1 MSEAQYTPATMR
13 FKLFIVAGKG
23 KGREFV
29 FDQPHVTIGRM
40 PSCDLVLFDTNVS
53 RGHCQIAFEYGEF
66 VLRDIGSANGTFL
79 NESLTTEAYLYH
91 GDRIGVGPVTFEF
104 RMELEDGDLDAVPD
118 RSKLAWDG
126 GSASQRRRMIRAETQ
141 AIESDSVRELMGA
154 GRRPSQPV
162 RLGSETSGSRSNSA
176 SGSLSRRRRRRR
188 RLPRSK
194 IVAVISAALV
204 LGTAAIGSYLVITH
218 RPKVDRSGEVFA
230 VNESNAELRFGAG
243 KVDVYTPRSATF
255 AFDYEGGKA
264 TLEFA
269 TGGIDTD
276 DEVSVELNGKP
287 VGHAP
292 ASPARW
298 TAGHTIDLP
307 RELLYNGRNLIAF
320 KHHPL
325 AGSVPRWGIARV
337 LVRESPLPEVDVE
350 RAQQLFDLGKA
361 AFDTRT
367 VARPNLARA
376 IEYLEQASLF
386 LEGVDER
393 PPLYYDI
400 AKSLRKAERE
410 LQETFESHIFAA
422 EQAIRFGERS
432 RAIESLQE
440 LLQYIPNPEDAR
452 HEEAKSRLDALQG
465 VD

>member
-1 MSEAQYTPATMR
+1 MSEAHYTPASMG

-23 KGREFV
+23 KGREFE

-40 PSCDLVLFDTNVS
+40 PSCDLVLLDTNVS

-79 NESLTTEAYLYH
+79 NESLTTEAYLYD

-104 RMELEDGDLDAVPD
+104 KMELDEEEQGNRPSGS
-118 RSKLAWDG
+118 RLAWDG
-126 GSASQRRRMIRAETQ
+126 GNASQRRHLANAETQ
-141 AIESDSVRELMGA
+141 AFESDSVRELMSA
-154 GRRPSQPV
+154 GRRPNTPV
-162 RLGSETSGSRSNSA
+162 RLGSDRSGSRSSSA
-176 SGSLSRRRRRRR
+176 SGSMSRRRRRRR
-188 RLPRSK
+188 RFARSK
-194 IVAVISAALV
+194 VVAALSLALV
-204 LGTAAIGSYLVITH
+204 LGAATVGAYFVLNH
-218 RPKVDRSGEVFA
+218 RPKVDRSGEVFV

-243 KVDVYTPRSATF
+243 KVDVFTPRSATF

-276 DEVSVELNGKP
+276 DEVSVELNGKRI
-287 VGHAP
+287 GHAP

-320 KHHPL
+320 VHHPL
-325 AGSVPRWGIARV
+325 AGSVPRWGVARISV
-337 LVRESPLPEVDVE
+337 NESPLPEVDVD

-367 VARPNLARA
+367 VARPNLARS
-376 IEYLEQASLF
+376 IEYFEKASLF
-386 LEGVDER
+386 LEGIDER

-400 AKSLRKAERE
+400 GKSLRKAERE
-410 LQETFESHIFAA
+410 LQETFESYIFAA
-422 EQAIRFGERS
+422 EQAIRFGERQ
-432 RAIESLQE
+432 RAVESLQE
-440 LLQYIPNPEDAR
+440 LLQYIPNDEDAR
-452 HEEAKSRLDALQG
+452 HEEARSRLDALQG